1 MANFPNSITR
11 KIFQT
16 GKYSYIITL
25 PKEIIKHLGWQRGE
39 IVEIKLDNA
48 KKSLCVK
55 KFKF

>member
-1 MANFPNSITR
+1 MYPVTITR

-25 PKEIIKHLGWQRGE
+25 PKDIIKHLGWQRGE
-39 IVEIKLDNA
+39 IVEIELDHT
-48 KKSLCVK
+48 KKGLCIK

>member
-1 MANFPNSITR
+1 MAMYTNTITR

-25 PKEIIKHLGWQRGE
+25 PKDIIKHLGWQRGE
-39 IVEIKLDNA
+39 IVEVKLENS
-48 KKSLCVK
+48 KKQLCIK

>member
-1 MANFPNSITR
+1 MYPATITR

-25 PKEIIKHLGWQRGE
+25 PKDIMKHLGWQRGE
-39 IVEIKLDNA
+39 IVEIQLDNA
-48 KKSLCVK
+48 KKRLCIK

>member
-1 MANFPNSITR
+1 MYPTKITR

-25 PKEIIKHLGWQRGE
+25 PKEIIKYLGWQRGE
-39 IVEIKLDNA
+39 IVEVELDNA
-48 KKSLCVK
+48 KKRLIIK

>member
-1 MANFPNSITR
+1 MYPNTITR

-25 PKEIIKHLGWQRGE
+25 PKDIIKHLGWQRGE
-39 IVEIKLDNA
+39 IVEIGLDKT
-48 KKSLCVK
+48 KKVLQVK

>member
-1 MANFPNSITR
+1 MYPNSITR

-25 PKEIIKHLGWQRGE
+25 PKDIIKHLGWQRGE
-39 IVEIKLDNA
+39 IVEIKLENA
-48 KKSLCVK
+48 KKQLCIK

>member
-1 MANFPNSITR
+1 MYPTTITR

-39 IVEIKLDNA
+39 IVEVELDNA
-48 KKSLCVK
+48 KKRLCIK